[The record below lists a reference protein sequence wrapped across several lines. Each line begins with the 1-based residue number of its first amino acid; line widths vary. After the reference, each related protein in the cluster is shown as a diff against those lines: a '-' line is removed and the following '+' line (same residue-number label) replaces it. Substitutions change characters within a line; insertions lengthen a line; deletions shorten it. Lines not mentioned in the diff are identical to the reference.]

1 MKPKIRVSLVVFA
14 FAVIGLLSYLKPQ
27 PLKSVKPTNVKD
39 TLSSSQLSFFARI
52 GTGVSAGDSLV
63 RINQTSGSAPSITTS
78 NLFVGDTIAIGTSGA
93 GTGNSG
99 PLTLYTVRDIAS
111 TASFQ
116 LNSGIGT
123 SNAYSFL
130 SIIATRSAIHTVS
143 FTPQSNIT
151 GGFWQFLIKASSRT
165 GEVYNDGI
173 PDQQGFDLG
182 ATTPS
187 SGANGLG
194 TRLKTT
200 DVTCPNFGAGTTAA
214 SIGTTVA
221 VTTSAGTNYY
231 HVINCALGAGNT
243 NAIGVGY
250 SVAIG
255 ADLATGS
262 QLINP
267 SNSLGHVEGA
277 ADNSDVYTFYVRHLD
292 SSQVVADEDT
302 LQGKIALVE
311 AVRITA
317 TIDPTLTFTID
328 NTNVGSG
335 ATICGVTL
343 NSNANNVTATQVPFG
358 SLSLGNFNDLAQR
371 ISCVTNSA
379 NGYVV
384 TAYQSGYM
392 KNIANGITIPNTN
405 CNTGCNVGTTGLW
418 TTPDAAQSEWGFGMQ
433 NINASYTFSNITAGV
448 GSSFT
453 GAQFGTGAANATV
466 IMRNNSTPVITERA
480 FVCYRLTA
488 ITSQVEGDYENK
500 VVYTATATF

>member
-116 LNSGIGT
+116 LNAGIGT

-130 SIIATRSAIHTVS
+130 SIIATRSAIHTIS

-214 SIGTTVA
+214 SIGTTV
-221 VTTSAGTNYY
+221 TIGSSNY
-231 HVINCALGAGNT
+231 HIINCALGAGNT

-250 SVAIG
+250 S
-255 ADLATGS
+255 
-262 QLINP
+262 
-267 SNSLGHVEGA
+267 
-277 ADNSDVYTFYVRHLD
+277 
-292 SSQVVADEDT
+292 
-302 LQGKIALVE
+302 
-311 AVRITA
+311 
-317 TIDPTLTFTID
+317 
-328 NTNVGSG
+328 
-335 ATICGVTL
+335 
-343 NSNANNVTATQVPFG
+343 
-358 SLSLGNFNDLAQR
+358 
-371 ISCVTNSA
+371 
-379 NGYVV
+379 
-384 TAYQSGYM
+384 
-392 KNIANGITIPNTN
+392 
-405 CNTGCNVGTTGLW
+405 
-418 TTPDAAQSEWGFGMQ
+418 
-433 NINASYTFSNITAGV
+433 
-448 GSSFT
+448 
-453 GAQFGTGAANATV
+453 
-466 IMRNNSTPVITERA
+466 
-480 FVCYRLTA
+480 
-488 ITSQVEGDYENK
+488 
-500 VVYTATATF
+500 